1 MICGPVADCFCA
13 TIGGSRGCVCVCV
26 CVCVQAGQG
35 GVQGGAKPGQLTANM
50 VSDEFISPVSSEEP
64 GLDQGDA

>member
-1 MICGPVADCFCA
+1 VD
-13 TIGGSRGCVCVCV
+13 VCVCV

-35 GVQGGAKPGQLTANM
+35 GVQGGGKPGQLTANM